1 MGNQGATRIKK
12 RGGKTRKTGTQE
24 RQKRNKEEEEE
35 EETTMRRRGT
45 VSPFF
50 VCFVLCFLFPFV
62 LQMSSHKCA
71 SYLPAWIA

>member
-12 RGGKTRKTGTQE
+12 RGGETRRTGTQE
-24 RQKRNKEEEEE
+24 RQKRKKEEEE